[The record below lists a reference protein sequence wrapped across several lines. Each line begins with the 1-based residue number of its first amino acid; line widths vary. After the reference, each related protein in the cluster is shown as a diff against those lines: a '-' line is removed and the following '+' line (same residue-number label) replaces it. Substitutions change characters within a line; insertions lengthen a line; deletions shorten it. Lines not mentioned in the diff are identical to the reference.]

1 MAVPSTGA
9 GKSGFLCDANT
20 LSSSAK
26 LQHTNHIHNST
37 ILNRWQPLHTGTPL
51 NQIVQKL
58 PNAILSTHKINPQQ
72 IDKSSGT
79 NIISYRLTQK
89 NSMSAGPAAQKLNV
103 FQRSGNNVKL
113 INGYGVPQIHETSV
127 NNDSETL
134 SKCSPVQE
142 ISIPL
147 QVRLSPNV
155 TASWLRQIA
164 DGDIVYVR

>member
-9 GKSGFLCDANT
+9 GKSGFLCEANT
-20 LSSSAK
+20 LSSTAK
-26 LQHTNHIHNST
+26 LQHTNHIHKST
-37 ILNRWQPLHTGTPL
+37 ILNRWQPIHTGAPL

-58 PNAILSTHKINPQQ
+58 PNAILSTHKINSQQ
-72 IDKSSGT
+72 IDKTSGT

-89 NSMSAGPAAQKLNV
+89 NSMNAGHAAQRMNV

-113 INGYGVPQIHETSV
+113 INGYGLPQTHETSI

-134 SKCSPVQE
+134 SNCSPVQE

-147 QVRLSPNV
+147 QVKISPNV
-155 TASWLRQIA
+155 TVGWLRQIA
-164 DGDIVYVR
+164 ESDIVYVR

>member
-9 GKSGFLCDANT
+9 GQSGFLCEPNT
-20 LSSSAK
+20 LSSTAK
-26 LQHTNHIHNST
+26 LQHTNQIHNST
-37 ILNRWQPLHTGTPL
+37 SLNRWQPIQTGAPL

-58 PNAILSTHKINPQQ
+58 PNAILSTHKINSQQ
-72 IDKSSGT
+72 IDKTNGT

-89 NSMSAGPAAQKLNV
+89 NSMSAGHPAQRLNV

-113 INGYGVPQIHETSV
+113 INGYGVSQIHEASV
-127 NNDSETL
+127 NNDGETL
-134 SKCSPVQE
+134 SKCSPLQE

-147 QVRLSPNV
+147 QVKTSPNV
-155 TASWLRQIA
+155 TPGWLRQIA